1 LKQGSKIYQQY
12 CFPCF
17 GPVDYNYG
25 ALPDLGHMQKVKFD
39 LLDNIVLKGLLQP
52 LGMPNFGDR
61 LSPAQVDIIK
71 KYIAS
76 SAKQIGMN

>member
-1 LKQGSKIYQQY
+1 M
-12 CFPCF
+12 
-17 GPVDYNYG
+17 
-25 ALPDLGHMQKVKFD
+25 GHMQKVKFD

-61 LSPAQVDIIK
+61 LSPEQVDIIK

-76 SAKQIGMN
+76 SAKQNGMN